1 MKDVN
6 QNGAP
11 AMDASGNVVI
21 GSADRRRLRAE
32 DKATEAL
39 YMLAL
44 LGDLVDSA
52 RDGELTLTAESTQGM
67 CITLAH
73 AQKAVRDLLDV
84 LAAERMEE
92 ARARAEAGAETE
104 A

>member
-1 MKDVN
+1 MARRIG
-6 QNGAP
+6 GACGP
-11 AMDASGNVVI
+11 RI
-21 GSADRRRLRAE
+21 KQQRRCICWRFWG
-32 DKATEAL
+32 T
-39 YMLAL
+39 
-44 LGDLVDSA
+44 SWTA

-92 ARARAEAGAETE
+92 ARTRAEAGADTE